1 MRRRLLTVVILIA
14 LGSTSCTTI
23 GPAYTPHPEV
33 QSDQSLVYIYRPQVH
48 ALSGMTAVFTL
59 DEVPVAK
66 LENNGYVALLT
77 KPGAHKLR
85 HSWKAGLLADTKL
98 ESQTI
103 EATVTLAPG
112 STSYIQLSSVA
123 SSQYQ
128 SSGTSYV
135 AGTMHTNWRWGLRQV
150 AETVAVEEL
159 KQCRL
164 GELIA
169 MQR

>member
-1 MRRRLLTVVILIA
+1 MICPPTGGFHPTNQTFSISIRFLTMRRRLLTVVILIA

-85 HSWKAGLLADTKL
+85 RPL
-98 ESQTI
+98 
-103 EATVTLAPG
+103 
-112 STSYIQLSSVA
+112 
-123 SSQYQ
+123 
-128 SSGTSYV
+128 
-135 AGTMHTNWRWGLRQV
+135 
-150 AETVAVEEL
+150 
-159 KQCRL
+159 
-164 GELIA
+164 
-169 MQR
+169 